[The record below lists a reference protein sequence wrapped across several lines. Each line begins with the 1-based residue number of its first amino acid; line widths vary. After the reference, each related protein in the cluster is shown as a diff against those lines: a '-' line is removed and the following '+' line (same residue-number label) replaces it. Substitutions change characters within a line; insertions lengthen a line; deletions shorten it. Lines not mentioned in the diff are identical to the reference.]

1 MLQDIAPYTYCNAM
15 RFAPP
20 DPDDLVLAC
29 APGGVFAR
37 VESGML
43 ILPTVGQC
51 TGISRWTYAF
61 SIDRT
66 RYFLPGQLPQV
77 PGFSL
82 ISHYRALGPKQT
94 VYACAVGESLT
105 RWYTGNRFCGA
116 CGKPMIRSTTERA
129 LVCPV
134 CGRTVYPKICP
145 AVIVAV
151 CHGNLL
157 LLTKYAGRSFRRY
170 ALVAGFHEI
179 GETIEQTVRREVR
192 EETGLEVGNLRF
204 YKSQPWVVTDS
215 LLLGFFADLT
225 GPAAIRLQTDELAE
239 AIWFS
244 RQALPTDHSADSL
257 TGEMIEVFRSGAEP
271 K

>member
-29 APGGVFAR
+29 APGGVFAK

-94 VYACAVGESLT
+94 VYALSL
-105 RWYTGNRFCGA
+105 
-116 CGKPMIRSTTERA
+116 IH
-129 LVCPV
+129 
-134 CGRTVYPKICP
+134 I
-145 AVIVAV
+145 
-151 CHGNLL
+151 
-157 LLTKYAGRSFRRY
+157 
-170 ALVAGFHEI
+170 
-179 GETIEQTVRREVR
+179 
-192 EETGLEVGNLRF
+192 
-204 YKSQPWVVTDS
+204 
-215 LLLGFFADLT
+215 
-225 GPAAIRLQTDELAE
+225 
-239 AIWFS
+239 
-244 RQALPTDHSADSL
+244 
-257 TGEMIEVFRSGAEP
+257 
-271 K
+271 